1 MASWYQDC
9 RLEVRP
15 MKPYQKKTF
24 GLKKMRMLPP
34 PSLKVSTSGM
44 MRWSEKPKEPTPP
57 FIMDNGQ
64 WIIGYAL
71 SCLAQG

>member
-15 MKPYQKKTF
+15 MKPYQKKAF

-44 MRWSEKPKEPTPP
+44 MRWSEKPKEPTP
-57 FIMDNGQ
+57 
-64 WIIGYAL
+64 
-71 SCLAQG
+71 S